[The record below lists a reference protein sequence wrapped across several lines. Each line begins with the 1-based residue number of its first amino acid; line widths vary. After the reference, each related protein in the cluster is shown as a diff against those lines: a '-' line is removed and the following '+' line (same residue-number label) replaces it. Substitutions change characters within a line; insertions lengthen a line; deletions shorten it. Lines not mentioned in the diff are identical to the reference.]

1 MVPHFQFRTGH
12 QVAVTSPSG
21 RKVLLLFHVFSNVCA
36 LHLHTPPPSTP
47 GSFGCLEARAPSP
60 GRAPPACHCGSG
72 GFFWCGRAISPLSP
86 SGKRDTGQIIASTVT
101 FLVTSPLPQGQ
112 GRHDREGEG
121 GRQREFSSFYISS
134 CWIPSPRLWVSCH
147 SS

>member
-1 MVPHFQFRTGH
+1 MVPHFQFRMGD

-36 LHLHTPPPSTP
+36 LHLQT
-47 GSFGCLEARAPSP
+47 SFGCLEARAPSP
-60 GRAPPACHCGSG
+60 GPAPPACHCGSG
-72 GFFWCGRAISPLSP
+72 GFFWRGRAISPLSP

-112 GRHDREGEG
+112 GQHDREGEG
-121 GRQREFSSFYISS
+121 GRQREFSSFCTSS
-134 CWIPSPRLWVSCH
+134 CWISSPRLWVSCH
-147 SS
+147 SL